1 MASLYGDNTNKDALA
16 GINKFFGG
24 VGAGI
29 GGFFGSVGAAM
40 GQQANPYGQKPV
52 APKPSN
58 ANISKPAAGASVAE
72 NYRLNQVKAPKA
84 TPTGGGSASA
94 AAAGKTKS
102 KSIYDY
108 LNVNPTPIYDPL
120 MNLINEQKQAAN
132 KRYETNS
139 AEIKNIFSA
148 LSGVAPADRVR
159 INEQFKNMLTAQQT
173 ALANRTAAAT
183 AQGNAGAAQAVAT
196 GAERGGGEAMA
207 LNPLQTATAEGI
219 AGSNQISS
227 IWEGLQ
233 GANQAQALADV
244 DTRQEGY
251 NYQQV
256 AAIQGLQQSLEDRLA
271 GIAGTEADVQS
282 QLAKA
287 KFDIASNIGQQKYN
301 NALAA
306 QRAAATG
313 TKAPSGLAGLQA
325 KIGNDAFGQ
334 LAGGANDAYSAA
346 WAALN
351 PTDALGKPVS
361 KTVKTPR
368 DSDVKAAWVAA
379 RGNPALL
386 PYLSQYVSS
395 IYG

>member
-1 MASLYGDNTNKDALA
+1 MADTGYSGRGGSRSPQAQSQVFSVKKMFDDYFSGVKERVASGAADTGRISASKPKTSTTTSPDALERRLVS
-16 GINKFFGG
+16 GN
-24 VGAGI
+24 V
-29 GGFFGSVGAAM
+29 
-40 GQQANPYGQKPV
+40 
-52 APKPSN
+52 PKPSD
-58 ANISKPAAGASVAE
+58 IV
-72 NYRLNQVKAPKA
+72 NQVRKP
-84 TPTGGGSASA
+84 SASA

-102 KSIYDY
+102 VYDY

-379 RGNPALL
+379 GGNPALL